1 MIMTTKKTHV
11 WIFYLISA
19 IKDTDYIPDSN
30 DSLIYAYTN
39 KKHLAEEFMLT
50 RNMDN
55 YFVKEFNLSKDDL
68 NDLYNVNMRADLEY
82 IEMRIGYKDVKV
94 PVTMEES
101 RAIRSFYE
109 AVEYKYLF
117 QNTWIDTY
125 PLKKKYVY
133 ALERL
138 LYTAFNR
145 YILGDAENPMDG
157 FLRPN
162 YLNILMDL
170 YRDYFISPDD
180 FERGDE
186 S

>member
-1 MIMTTKKTHV
+1 MTTKKTHV
-11 WIFYLISA
+11 WIFYLITA
-19 IKDTDYIPDSN
+19 VKDTDYIPDSN

-55 YFVKEFNLSKDDL
+55 YFVKEFNLSKDEL

-82 IEMRIGYKDVKV
+82 MEMRIGYKDVQV

-101 RAIRSFYE
+101 RSIRSFYE
-109 AVEYKYLF
+109 AVEYKHLF
-117 QNTWIDTY
+117 QNTWIDMY
-125 PLKKKYVY
+125 PLKKKYVD

-138 LYTAFNR
+138 LYCAFNR
-145 YILGDAENPMDG
+145 YLLGDIFDPTDG
-157 FLRPN
+157 HISPN

-180 FERGDE
+180 LERSDE